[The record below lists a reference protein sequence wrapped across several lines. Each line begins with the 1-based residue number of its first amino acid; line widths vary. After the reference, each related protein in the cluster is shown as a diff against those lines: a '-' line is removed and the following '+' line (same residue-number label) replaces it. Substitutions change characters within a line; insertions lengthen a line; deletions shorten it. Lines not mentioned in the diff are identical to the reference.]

1 MSRGYGAEDLVEL
14 TDDMQAQDTICRM
27 PTISKKG
34 NYVEWVCIYIKGIT
48 LTHNS
53 FSTKE
58 TSLSVTSDYQEERNK
73 VVKLSAAEI
82 KKYEAQFA
90 QSVVR
95 FSNIQLNVCI
105 GKGITLQLEPSNKQ
119 TSGLLTCRCIW

>member
-1 MSRGYGAEDLVEL
+1 MGMHIHQS
-14 TDDMQAQDTICRM
+14 
-27 PTISKKG
+27 
-34 NYVEWVCIYIKGIT
+34 IT
-48 LTHNS
+48 LIHNS

-58 TSLSVTSDYQEERNK
+58 TSLSVTSDYQEESNK

-95 FSNIQLNVCI
+95 FSNIQLNECI
-105 GKGITLQLEPSNKQ
+105 GKGIVLQLEPSNKQ